1 MGVGVGR
8 VDGVPAARAD
18 APPPTAR
25 GAAQAGAVAIL
36 LFQVCVRVDA
46 AMDEFGLPDGYTARN
61 VAVTLKTVA
70 RGVAYLLTFIY
81 GANATGLAGLAVQL
95 ALYPEEGEGGEGEGE
110 GGEGEGGEGGGEA
123 GAPPPAPPPA

>member
-1 MGVGVGR
+1 M
-8 VDGVPAARAD
+8 PQPPLPPP
-18 APPPTAR
+18 APPPTLPPRPPR
-25 GAAQAGAVAIL
+25 GAFQASAVAVL

-46 AMDEFGLPDGYTARN
+46 AMDDFGLPDGYTARN

-95 ALYPEEGEGGEGEGE
+95 ALYPEEEEEDGEDGEA
-110 GGEGEGGEGGGEA
+110 GEA
-123 GAPPPAPPPA
+123 GAPPPPPPPV